1 MEKQNELE
9 LLLQT
14 LKESSANLS
23 RLTSCEGRDTCRFSA
38 SMKVRCPHCI
48 AKTGLELAITA
59 MNKVKEWDNV

>member
-9 LLLQT
+9 VLLQT
-14 LKESSANLS
+14 LKESSAKLS
-23 RLTSCEGRDTCRFSA
+23 SLTSCEGRDTCRFSA

-48 AKTGLELAITA
+48 AKTGLELAILA